1 MMVAATYYFIYI
13 SDFILGI
20 KIFSTFKKNQT
31 MKKTF
36 ILISALVCAF
46 TNSSKAQTI
55 STIAGTGV
63 KSFSGDSGPAT
74 AADIHAPWGVATDA
88 SGNVYFTDY
97 YNYRVRKISTSGII
111 STIAGTGTPGFSG
124 DGGPATLAQ
133 FESVAGVCVDKT
145 GNIYISENLG
155 HRIRKIDVG
164 GIITTVA
171 GNGTAG
177 STGDGGPAIIAE
189 ISNPNE
195 VFVDGTGNVYIP
207 DQGGRV
213 RKVNT
218 SGIISTIAGTGVG
231 GYSGDG
237 GPATLAKISLP
248 NDVYVDAAGNVY
260 FAEYINN
267 VIRKVNTSGIISTIA
282 GTSVGGYSGD
292 GGPATAA
299 KLKGPA
305 GVDMIGGEI
314 IFCDAENSVIRK
326 INATG
331 IISTIAGTGVKTYT
345 GDGGPATAYALNRP
359 NKSAHDAAGNIYIA
373 DIDNDRIRKI
383 TSANNLP
390 AFLDGTTKPLM
401 LCQGSSVN
409 YSSLVSVS
417 DVDVA
422 QTETWSTG
430 TAPSHGT
437 IISSYSAVSTGGT
450 LTPVGL
456 TYTPV
461 STFAGLDTF
470 VIQLSDGTS
479 TIFDTIYVTVNV
491 KPDAGIIKGYDSVC
505 AGASKTFSDAMA
517 GGTWSSSNSTI
528 ATIDPSTGKA
538 TGKAAGI
545 DTINYIVI
553 NDNGCRDTA
562 SFTVKVKA
570 KSGCVDVVEKIAS
583 PYADDITVYPNP
595 STGAFSL
602 LISSYSNKDA
612 SMAIYNIAGFKIM
625 TAQVMTNVKKDIQ
638 LDVPAGIY
646 LLQISTDQGII
657 TRKLVFGVQ

>member
-1 MMVAATYYFIYI
+1 
-13 SDFILGI
+13 
-20 KIFSTFKKNQT
+20 
-31 MKKTF
+31 MKKTC
-36 ILISALVCAF
+36 IIIGVLVCAL
-46 TNSSKAQTI
+46 TNSSTAQTI

-74 AADIHAPWGVATDA
+74 AADMHAPWGVATDA
-88 SGNVYFTDY
+88 SGNVYLTDCL
-97 YNYRVRKISTSGII
+97 NNRVRKISTAGII
-111 STIAGTGTPGFSG
+111 TTIAGTGTSGYGGDGGPATAALFKGVAGVCVDKSGNVYISENSGQRIRKIDVSGIITTIAGTGIAGSTG

-133 FESVAGVCVDKT
+133 IG
-145 GNIYISENLG
+145 
-155 HRIRKIDVG
+155 
-164 GIITTVA
+164 
-171 GNGTAG
+171 
-177 STGDGGPAIIAE
+177 
-189 ISNPNE
+189 NPNE
-195 VFVDGTGNVYIP
+195 VFVDGYGNVYIP
-207 DQGGRV
+207 DQGGARI

-218 SGIISTIAGTGVG
+218 AGIISTIAGSGTT

-237 GPATLAKISLP
+237 GPATLAKINLP
-248 NDVYVDAAGNVY
+248 NDVYADAAGNVY

-267 VIRKVNTSGIISTIA
+267 VIRKVNTAGVISTIA
-282 GTSVGGYSGD
+282 GTGTAGYSGD
-292 GGPATAA
+292 GGPATSA

-305 GVDMIGGEI
+305 GVDMVGGEI
-314 IFCDAENSVIRK
+314 VFCDAENSVLRK
-326 INATG
+326 INAAG

-345 GDGGPATAYALNRP
+345 GDGTPATAYALNRP

-383 TSANNLP
+383 TSTNNAP
-390 AFLDGTTKPLM
+390 AFLDGTTKPLA
-401 LCQGSSVN
+401 LCQGSTAN

-437 IISSYSAVSTGGT
+437 ISSSYSAVSTGGT

-461 STFAGLDTF
+461 SSFAGLDTF

-491 KPDAGIIKGYDSVC
+491 KPDAGLIIGSDSIC
-505 AGASKTFSDAMA
+505 AGTIKTFSDAMA
-517 GGTWSSSNSTI
+517 GGAWSSSNSTI
-528 ATIDPSTGKA
+528 ATIDPSTGKV

-553 NDNGCRDTA
+553 SDNGCSDTA
-562 SFTVKVKA
+562 SFTVKVKS
-570 KSGCVDVVEKIAS
+570 KSGCVDAVETVATS
-583 PYADDITVYPNP
+583 QADDFTVYPNP

-602 LISSYSNKDA
+602 LISSYSNKGA
-612 SMAIYNIAGFKIM
+612 SMTIYNIAGLKIM
-625 TAQVMTNVKKDIQ
+625 TTQVMTNVKKDIQ
-638 LDVPAGIY
+638 LDVPSGIY
-646 LLQISTDQGII
+646 LLQVGTDQSIL
-657 TRKLVFGVQ
+657 TRKLVIGAQ